1 MKMLF
6 IKMNEN
12 RLIFKELSNLDIYKM
27 FKNQK
32 ILMKT
37 SFRSNELSQGFFLA
51 YRLSKNSKWTTWKY
65 TQKVL
70 K

>member
-27 FKNQK
+27 FKVQIIEARPIFVK
-32 ILMKT
+32 A
-37 SFRSNELSQGFFLA
+37 FFQ
-51 YRLSKNSKWTTWKY
+51 W
-65 TQKVL
+65 
-70 K
+70 